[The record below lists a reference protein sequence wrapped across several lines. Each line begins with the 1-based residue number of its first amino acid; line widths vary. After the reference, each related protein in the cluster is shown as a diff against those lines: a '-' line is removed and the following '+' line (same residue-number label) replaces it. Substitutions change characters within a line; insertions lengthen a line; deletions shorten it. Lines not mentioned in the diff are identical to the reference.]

1 MVRIHQ
7 ARQATLIIL
16 FTFGFSVMAWI
27 PRIPEIK
34 TNLNVSAATFGAV
47 TSLGTLGAISSTFLA
62 SRILHSI
69 GSRGAI
75 ALFGSG
81 AYLSLSLIPLQ
92 HSVVT
97 YGLVIA
103 FYGACTSGLSA
114 SLNVQSLHI
123 EERRGVPSMGAF
135 HGWWAAGALL
145 TGLASSALVNHL
157 SLSIHVMALA
167 VLAFIILWMA
177 LPRLLT
183 QEEELSTAD
192 PAHDDTP
199 SVRALLRPSRA
210 ALLIGL
216 GLGSG
221 GFAEYASGD
230 WSAIYLRDVINSSL
244 SHAAFAFTFI
254 MGAITF
260 SRLIGDRLTHHFGA
274 QRIVQTAG
282 VAIFGGV
289 SLVAIS
295 GHFVDQ
301 LPSSIMLTLTYLGF
315 GISGLGSGV
324 MVPLFV
330 SATSSITAVPRA
342 IAIGQVI
349 LIQQTSVW
357 IYKQLM
363 AWLVAHIGLTNAILL
378 PGLTAL
384 IAMAL
389 SGFTA
394 AKPQARQ
401 AAAQ

>member
-1 MVRIHQ
+1 MERINQ

-16 FTFGFSVMAWI
+16 FTFGFSVMSWI

-34 TNLNVSAATFGAV
+34 SNLNVPAATFGAV
-47 TSLGTLGAISSTFLA
+47 TSLGTLGAIGSTFLA

-81 AYLSLSLIPLQ
+81 TYLSLSLIPLQ
-92 HSVVT
+92 RSTATYAIVV
-97 YGLVIA
+97 A

-114 SLNVQSLHI
+114 SLNVQALHI

-145 TGLASSALVNHL
+145 TGLLSSAVVNHL
-157 SLSIHVMALA
+157 SLVVHVNVLA
-167 VLAFIILWMA
+167 VFALITLWSA

-183 QEEELSTAD
+183 QEEELSNTD
-192 PAHDDTP
+192 EAHEDAP
-199 SVRALLRPSRA
+199 RIRALLRPSRTA
-210 ALLIGL
+210 FLIGL
-216 GLGSG
+216 GLASG

-244 SHAAFAFTFI
+244 SRAAFAFTFI

-260 SRLIGDRLTHHFGA
+260 SRLVGDRLTNRFGS

-282 VAIFGGV
+282 VAIFGGL

-301 LPSSIMLTLTYLGF
+301 LPTFMLLALTYVGF

-330 SATSSITAVPRA
+330 SATVSITSVPRA

-357 IYKQLM
+357 LYKQLM
-363 AWLVAHIGLTNAILL
+363 ARLVAHIGLTNAILL

-384 IAMAL
+384 IAIAL
-389 SGFTA
+389 SGLTV
-394 AKPQARQ
+394 AKPRARQ
-401 AAAQ
+401 GAEQ